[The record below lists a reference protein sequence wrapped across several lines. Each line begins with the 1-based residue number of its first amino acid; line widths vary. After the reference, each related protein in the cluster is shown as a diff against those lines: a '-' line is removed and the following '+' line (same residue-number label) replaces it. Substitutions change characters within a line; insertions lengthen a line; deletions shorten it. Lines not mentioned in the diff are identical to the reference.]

1 MSAPRCV
8 LRFRS
13 AGNAGPAV
21 PGARTLVD
29 LMINDAP
36 APAGHILWLE
46 PAPGTPGRWAY
57 MLADGRATGLQ
68 SVLSRQDIEGIV
80 AEYYFSAMTADRQRS
95 A

>member
-1 MSAPRCV
+1 MSASHCV

-13 AGNAGPAV
+13 AGNAGSAV
-21 PGARTLVD
+21 SGIRTLVD

-36 APAGHILWLE
+36 SPAGHILWLE

-57 MLADGRATGLQ
+57 VLADGRATGLQ
-68 SVLSRQDIEGIV
+68 SVLSRQDIEGMV
-80 AEYYFSAMTADRQRS
+80 AEYYFGAMRSDCQRS